1 MLCTWFERVMWEK
14 REREREILRLEG
26 DIWFWERERERERE
40 REKKMSFVRVEEVGA
55 SHLQIILTS
64 KPYLLILGCLYI
76 CIYRY

>member
-26 DIWFWERERERERE
+26 DIWFWERERERK
-40 REKKMSFVRVEEVGA
+40 REKDEFCESWRSGSQSLA
-55 SHLQIILTS
+55 NNTPS